1 MRILRELLI
10 IFSICLVGQFISE
23 LLPIPFPASV
33 LSLVI
38 LLLLLISKVFKPH
51 WIQNVSGFLL
61 KNMAFFFIPAGVCIV
76 EQYTALKANIL
87 KLLLI
92 CLITTFLTFTASA
105 YAVTGT
111 IKLMEKRRSGRNE

>member
-76 EQYTALKANIL
+76 EQYTALKGNIL

-92 CLITTFLTFTASA
+92 CLITTFFTFTASA